1 LLVLYNLFINKIK
14 NMLKDYSKDWSDFRA
29 KNSQEKLAKGL
40 VTFFAFFVDFVIF
53 YVLIEKIIEL

>member
-1 LLVLYNLFINKIK
+1 
-14 NMLKDYSKDWSDFRA
+14 MLKDYSKDWSDFRA